1 MRAKQMPWTLAT
13 RSKSPM
19 LFLFFAISLL
29 ALSFLFFLSSPSDP
43 SPSSTRPYSHPP
55 IRPETSFVASLE
67 HFLTHKA
74 PNHHPTSD
82 DSVRTVLLDDVRR
95 LDERKFANEMELVHR
110 NPYNPLSMPI
120 RVYVYEMPK
129 KFTYDLLWLFR
140 NTYRDTSNLTSNGS
154 PVHRLIEQH
163 SIDYWL
169 WADLI
174 ASESVRLL
182 KNVVRVDRQE
192 EADLFYVPFFTT
204 ISFFLLEKQQC
215 KALYREAL
223 KWVTDQ
229 PAWKR
234 SEGRDHIFPIHHPW
248 SFKSVRRYVKNAIW
262 LLPDMDSTGNWYKPG
277 QVSLEKDLILPYVPN
292 VDLCDAKCVSESESK
307 RTTLLFFRGRLKRNA
322 GGKIRAK
329 LVAEVTGAKDVV
341 IEEGTAGEGGKVAA
355 QEGMRRSIFCLSPAG
370 DTPSSAR
377 LFDAIVSGCIPVIV
391 SDELELPY
399 EGILDY
405 RKIAIFVSSTDA
417 VQPGWLLRFL
427 KGISSTRIR
436 EMRRNLVEYSRHFV
450 YSSPA
455 QPLGPEDLVWRM
467 LAGKLVNIK
476 LHTRRSQRVVKE
488 SRKSAVELRRIVDR
502 GLRESRAVDTE
513 SLCIVAGNNLVDAAN
528 IAALAVLMTFR
539 RPECS
544 LGGEGGQE
552 VIIHPPESSAAQ

>member
-1 MRAKQMPWTLAT
+1 MRAKQIPSSLT
-13 RSKSPM
+13 RSKSP
-19 LFLFFAISLL
+19 LLLVFTLSLL

-43 SPSSTRPYSHPP
+43 SPRYPHPH

-67 HFLTHKA
+67 HFLSRKA
-74 PNHHPTSD
+74 PNHRTSD
-82 DSVRTVLLDDVRR
+82 DTVRAVLGDDVRT
-95 LDERKFANEMELVHR
+95 LDERKSAKEMDLVHGD
-110 NPYNPLSMPI
+110 PYYPLSFPI

-140 NTYRDTSNLTSNGS
+140 NTYRETSNLTSNGS

-174 ASESVRLL
+174 ARESERLL
-182 KNVVRVDRQE
+182 KIVVRVDEQE

-204 ISFFLLEKQQC
+204 ISFFLMEKQQW

-329 LVAEVTGAKDVV
+329 LVAELTGAKDVV
-341 IEEGTAGEGGKVAA
+341 IEEGTAGEGGKAAA
-355 QEGMRRSIFCLSPAG
+355 QKGMRRSIFCLSPAG

-377 LFDAIVSGCIPVIV
+377 LFDAIVSGCIPIII
-391 SDELELPY
+391 SDELELPF

-405 RKIAIFVSSTDA
+405 RKIAVFVSSTDA
-417 VQPGWLLRFL
+417 VQPGFLLRAL
-427 KGISSTRIR
+427 KGISANQIR
-436 EMRRNLVEYSRHFV
+436 EMRRNLAEYSRHFM

-455 QPLGPEDLVWRM
+455 QPLGPEDLAWRM
-467 LAGKLVNIK
+467 MAGKLVNIK
-476 LHTRRSQRVVKE
+476 LHTRRSQRLVKE
-488 SRKSAVELRRIVDR
+488 SRSVCTCDCRR
-502 GLRESRAVDTE
+502 
-513 SLCIVAGNNLVDAAN
+513 AN
-528 IAALAVLMTFR
+528 ITGSKTLSVF
-539 RPECS
+539 
-544 LGGEGGQE
+544 
-552 VIIHPPESSAAQ
+552 